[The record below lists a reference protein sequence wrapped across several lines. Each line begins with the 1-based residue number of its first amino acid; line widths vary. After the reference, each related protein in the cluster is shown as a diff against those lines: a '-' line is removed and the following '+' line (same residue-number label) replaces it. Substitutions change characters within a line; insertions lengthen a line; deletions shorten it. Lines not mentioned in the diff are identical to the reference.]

1 MKHYL
6 LQLKM
11 IRPFFFLSLSVVV
24 MGCSPPK
31 PSLNYFKQT
40 PPGASPIIF
49 APNSISIKG
58 RLEHG
63 ISFAPDTKELIFGVL
78 DHENCGKL
86 YTSKKTA
93 TNWEPPTL
101 FEPLK
106 NDCAFLPYFSPNGQ
120 TLIYASSKTNVNGA
134 TDIYTIKKVNNAWES
149 STIRKM
155 PFSATSRDANASM
168 TNDGTIYFSSTRHC
182 EGKANCHTADL
193 FYSKFV
199 TNDSL
204 YTTAITELASPKDEE
219 SVFIAPKED
228 YILFCRYTD
237 KTTWM
242 DLYISYLNKHKKW
255 TVPRIIDASLNS
267 KDWDRRPFVTIDN
280 QFLFFTRLEI
290 GKKGLTESDIYWA
303 NTSKLFKPYVYTPI
317 SSYFVKHG
325 EKFEIAMPKD
335 YFKDIDHKQLTIVLK
350 TKIDDVK
357 FDAKK
362 MTLSGSA
369 NFKKDI
375 TLTFEASDPYNNTT
389 QSTLTLKLK
398 DTSATTPIETP

>member
-1 MKHYL
+1 
-6 LQLKM
+6 
-11 IRPFFFLSLSVVV
+11 
-24 MGCSPPK
+24 
-31 PSLNYFKQT
+31 
-40 PPGASPIIF
+40 
-49 APNSISIKG
+49 
-58 RLEHG
+58 
-63 ISFAPDTKELIFGVL
+63 
-78 DHENCGKL
+78 
-86 YTSKKTA
+86 
-93 TNWEPPTL
+93 
-101 FEPLK
+101 
-106 NDCAFLPYFSPNGQ
+106 
-120 TLIYASSKTNVNGA
+120 
-134 TDIYTIKKVNNAWES
+134 
-149 STIRKM
+149 
-155 PFSATSRDANASM
+155 
-168 TNDGTIYFSSTRHC
+168 
-182 EGKANCHTADL
+182 
-193 FYSKFV
+193 
-199 TNDSL
+199 
-204 YTTAITELASPKDEE
+204 
-219 SVFIAPKED
+219 
-228 YILFCRYTD
+228 
-237 KTTWM
+237 M

-335 YFKDIDHKQLTIVLK
+335 YFKDIDDKQLTIVLK
-350 TKIDDVK
+350 TKVDGVK